1 MRKIVTLIMCVWML
15 ASCQESREEAMLR
28 LVNEWN
34 GKEIKFPSRSVFT
47 IQGKDTVDFEFVD
60 ADYKVVT
67 YIDSVGCT
75 SCKLQLPRW
84 KQLIEEVDSLTG
96 GSVPFLFYFHPK
108 DLKELRYYTRRD
120 DFTYPV
126 CFDEKDELNQQ
137 NQFPSDMTFHT
148 FLLDRDNKVVAMGNP
163 VLNPKVKELYLSLVT
178 GNRSSKS
185 SEQTTQVSVNQTE
198 LDFGTF
204 PKEEK
209 QERSFVLTNTGEG
222 LLAIQDIVTSCG
234 CTKVEYSK
242 EPVRPGGMLEVKV
255 IYKAEQA
262 EYFRKTITVY
272 YNANKSPLRLI
283 VKGNSKSL
291 FVKLKQTVK

>member
-1 MRKIVTLIMCVWML
+1 MRKIVTLMMCVWML
-15 ASCQESREEAMLR
+15 ASCQESREEAMRR

-126 CFDEKDELNQQ
+126 CFDEKDELNQL
-137 NQFPSDMTFHT
+137 NQFPSDMTFQT

-163 VLNPKVKELYLSLVT
+163 VLNPKVKELYLGLVT
-178 GNRSSKS
+178 GSRSATS
-185 SEQTTQVSVNQTE
+185 SRQTTQVSVNQTE

-204 PKEEK
+204 SKEEK
-209 QERSFVLTNTGEG
+209 QERSFVLTNTGNG
-222 LLAIQDIVTSCG
+222 LLAIQDIITSCG

-242 EPVRPGGMLEVKV
+242 EPVRPGGTLEVKV
-255 IYKAEQA
+255 TYEAEDA
-262 EYFRKTITVY
+262 GYFKKTVTVY
-272 YNANKSPLRLI
+272 CNAEASPLRLT
-283 VKGNSKSL
+283 VKGSAN
-291 FVKLKQTVK
+291 

>member
-1 MRKIVTLIMCVWML
+1 ML

-34 GKEIKFPSRSVFT
+34 GKEIKFPARSVFT
-47 IQGKDTVDFEFVD
+47 IQGKDTVDLEFGNS
-60 ADYKVVT
+60 DYKVVT

-84 KQLIEEVDSLTG
+84 KKLVAEVDSLTNG
-96 GSVPFLFYFHPK
+96 RVPFLFYFHPK
-108 DLKELRYYTRRD
+108 DMKELRYLTRRD

-126 CFDEKDELNQQ
+126 CFDEKDELNRL
-137 NQFPSDMTFHT
+137 NQFPTDMTFQT
-148 FLLDRDNKVVAMGNP
+148 FLLDKDNKVVAMGNP
-163 VLNPKVKELYLSLVT
+163 VLNPKVKELYLNLVT
-178 GNRSSKS
+178 GSHSSKS
-185 SEQTTQVSVNQTE
+185 SKQTTQVSVNQTE

-209 QERSFVLTNTGEG
+209 QEGSFVLTNTGNG
-222 LLAIQDIVTSCG
+222 LLVIQDIITSCG

-255 IYKAEQA
+255 IYEAEQA

-283 VKGNSKSL
+283 VKGNSK
-291 FVKLKQTVK
+291 

>member
-1 MRKIVTLIMCVWML
+1 MRIVVTLIMCVWML

-108 DLKELRYYTRRD
+108 DMRELRYLTRRD
-120 DFTYPV
+120 DFEYPV
-126 CFDEKDELNQQ
+126 CFDEKDELNQL

-148 FLLDRDNKVVAMGNP
+148 FLLDKDNKVVAMGNP

-178 GNRSSKS
+178 GNRSSQS
-185 SEQTTQVSVNQTE
+185 SRPTTKVSVNQTE

-204 PKEEK
+204 SKEEK
-209 QERSFVLTNTGEG
+209 QERSFVLTNTGNG
-222 LLAIQDIVTSCG
+222 LLAIQDIITSCG
-234 CTKVEYSK
+234 CTKVKYSK
-242 EPVRPGGMLEVKV
+242 EPVRPGGTLEVKV
-255 IYKAEQA
+255 LYEAEQA
-262 EYFRKTITVY
+262 EYFNKTITVY
-272 YNANKSPLRLI
+272 CNAEDSPLCLT
-283 VKGNSKSL
+283 VKG
-291 FVKLKQTVK
+291 TAR